1 VLLQEGGKMKKDQSM
16 KAFFE
21 RPDRYADAINGFGCG
36 GKQLVTAKDLHEVD
50 SKVFQSQ
57 KHRDIARKVAFGVNF
72 AIIGI
77 EAQETIDYLIALR
90 NMLYDA
96 GMYQKQAA
104 LIQKDAEKRKGWTK
118 GEYLYRF
125 GKEDKLQPV
134 VTFILYTGEETYDG
148 PESLHDII
156 DFADVPLEICQLVS
170 NYDIH
175 VIRVRD
181 LKNTD
186 MFQTDLKYVL
196 DFLRFS
202 KDRKALKEYIENEPY
217 FQHVD
222 ADVFRVLD
230 NYANLKRLNI
240 QEEDYEGGIDMCTA
254 IREMLEESELKGL
267 TEGRA
272 EGRAEGKMEGFI
284 IALNTLHLSSSATIE
299 KLCENFD
306 LTPEEAAKEV
316 KKYIN

>member
-1 VLLQEGGKMKKDQSM
+1 MLLQKGGKMKKDQSM

-21 RPDRYADAINGFGCG
+21 RPDRYADAINGFGCD

-50 SKVFQSQ
+50 SKVFDSQ
-57 KHRDIARKVAFGVNF
+57 KSRDIARKAAFGVNF

-96 GMYQKQAA
+96 GMYQKQAS
-104 LIQKDAEKRKGWTK
+104 LIQKDGEKRKDWSK

-125 GKEDKLQPV
+125 GKGDKLQPV
-134 VTFILYTGEETYDG
+134 VTFILYTGEDAYDG

-156 DFADVPLEICQLVS
+156 DFTDIPPEIRQLVS

-181 LKNTD
+181 LKSTD

-217 FQHVD
+217 FKHAD

-240 QEEDYEGGIDMCTA
+240 QEKDYEGGIDMCTA
-254 IREMLEESELKGL
+254 IREMLEEGI
-267 TEGRA
+267 
-272 EGRAEGKMEGFI
+272 AEGKAEGKVEGFI
-284 IALNTLHLSSSATIE
+284 MALNTLCLSQNTTIE
-299 KLCENFD
+299 KLCENFE

-316 KKYIN
+316 EKYMK